1 MKTFFFLIA
10 LSVYMQVSAQ
20 AIPDYSAS
28 YFGLSKDVIKSEDYD
43 YEYNP
48 DTNAYDIYQ
57 VTEMIF
63 ENGLLKQ
70 QVSEFKSWFSSK
82 TTTNYS
88 YNSAG
93 KISKEVET
101 SVYTES
107 TSEYTTTYVYTGSK
121 LTQKIKKGE
130 YENTTTQYTYDNKGK
145 LTKAE
150 TKKDDGTLVSIED
163 FSNITDEKNYTK
175 VTRFYYGTTD
185 TPSNTNT
192 EVYVNGRYFSF
203 FAESQDYGDS
213 NYDYM
218 YDQYGNVIQATEDN
232 VVIEKNTYEYDAKG
246 NWIKCKSY
254 LDDWLGGISDH
265 YKFRKV
271 TYKTSSVGATALD
284 QKFIDKYPSTV
295 NKPSTTTTGSTS
307 NQSGATGNTN
317 NTVSNTSNG
326 NPKSATN
333 PGCDGNCVDGY
344 GSYYYAD
351 GGIYDG
357 FFKNSYRNGPGI
369 YTFADGSTYTGNWVN
384 GNQEGYGMLGW
395 ADGSSY
401 GGYFSNN
408 KLNGEGIYID
418 ANKVVKGGVFK
429 DGNFTQTFYINDN
442 GVATG
447 CISGDCYNGF
457 GKMVYAGGDV
467 FLGFFKNGYLSHGV
481 YAYSFKDSY
490 IGEYIN
496 SKRHGFGIYTWAD
509 NNSYVGMYQNDTYHG
524 LGYYYVDADE
534 SKDQIGEF
542 RNGSLYLNM
551 K

>member
-1 MKTFFFLIA
+1 MKTFYFLIA
-10 LSVYMQVSAQ
+10 LSVYVQVSAQ
-20 AIPDYSAS
+20 AIPDYAAT
-28 YFGLSKDVIKSEDYD
+28 YFGLSKDVIKSEEYD
-43 YEYNP
+43 YKYNP
-48 DTNAYDIYQ
+48 DTNVYDINQ
-57 VTEMIF
+57 ITEMTF

-70 QVSEFKSWFSSK
+70 KVSEFKGWFFST
-82 TTTNYS
+82 TTTNYT

-101 SVYTES
+101 SVYSES
-107 TSEYTTTYVYTGSK
+107 TNEYTTTYVYTGSK
-121 LTQKIKKGE
+121 LTQIKKEGA
-130 YENTTTQYTYDNKGK
+130 YENTTTQYTYDSKGK

-150 TKKDDGTLVSIED
+150 TKKDDGTLVSIEE

-192 EVYVNGRYFSF
+192 EVYVKGHYISF
-203 FAESQDYGDS
+203 DSKSKDYGDS
-213 NYDYM
+213 FYEYM
-218 YDQYGNVIQATEDN
+218 YDQYGNVTHATEDN
-232 VVIEKNTYEYDAKG
+232 VVVEKNTYEYDAKG
-246 NWIKCKSY
+246 NWIKCKSFI
-254 LDDWLGGISDH
+254 DDWLGGTSDH

-271 TYKTSSVGATALD
+271 TYKTGSVGNTTFD
-284 QKFIDKYPSTV
+284 QNFLNKYPSTI
-295 NKPSTTTTGSTS
+295 NKPSSTNTTTTT
-307 NQSGATGNTN
+307 NQSGSKTTPSNSVSTTSTT
-317 NTVSNTSNG
+317 TV
-326 NPKSATN
+326 KSATN

-369 YTFADGSTYTGNWVN
+369 YTFADGSAYTGNWVN
-384 GNQEGYGMLGW
+384 GNQEGYGLLGW

-401 GGYFSNN
+401 SGYFSNN

-418 ANKVVKGGVFK
+418 ADKVVKGGVFK
-429 DGNFTQTFYINDN
+429 DGNFTQTFPLNDN
-442 GVATG
+442 GATTG

-457 GKMVYAGGDV
+457 GRMIYSGGNV

-481 YAYSFKDSY
+481 YVYSVKDSY
-490 IGEYIN
+490 IGEYVN
-496 SKRHGFGIYTWAD
+496 GKKQGFGVYTWSD
-509 NNSYVGMYQNDTYHG
+509 KNNYMGMYQNDTYHG

-534 SKDQIGEF
+534 TKDQIGEF